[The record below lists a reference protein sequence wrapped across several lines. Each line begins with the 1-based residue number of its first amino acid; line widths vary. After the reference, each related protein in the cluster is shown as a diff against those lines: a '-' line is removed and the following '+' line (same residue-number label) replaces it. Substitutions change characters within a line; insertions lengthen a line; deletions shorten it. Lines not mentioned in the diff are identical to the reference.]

1 MHLLMRQRARRL
13 LTMLLLPM
21 MLASCSGNTNST
33 GPASPLPTGQNGS
46 LELWSTTGAGCYVP
60 DGTSSCSSSFTGAHR
75 VTALTTLTVSTA
87 SQYLYVGD
95 SQGAVYAWKASSSAP
110 SSSSETQCTSFS
122 FSGTPVSGLA
132 SFLSSSS
139 TSSTYYVFAVD
150 GTTVKVDSGTS
161 VPCGG
166 TISTIPSSLP
176 GTTVG
181 LAVATGNIY
190 GVTSSGQYYS
200 VAPGSVSLT
209 SSTTTFPKL
218 PNLPSTATIGGITA
232 DQTGNG
238 IVFVTD
244 YANSAIYA
252 YYANSNGTLSPING
266 TFSGNVDI
274 TNPKAITTVYAPNGT
289 SNGCTTGPCEF
300 LYVTNYSYAV
310 VQLSLSINGSG
321 TSTSVG
327 YTEFNAP
334 YTSCE
339 IIAPVAMTSF
349 PDVVSTPIS
358 PSIPWVFIGQNGKEA
373 SSSCFGQ
380 TTYGDSVTAYKL
392 TGE

>member
-1 MHLLMRQRARRL
+1 MFGQWARRL

-46 LELWSTTGAGCYVP
+46 LFLWNTTNAGCYVP
-60 DGTSSCSSSFTGAHR
+60 DGTGSCPPSGTTYA
-75 VTALTTLTVSTA
+75 VTSLATQTVSAT
-87 SQYLYVGD
+87 SQYLFVGD
-95 SQGAVYAWKASSSAP
+95 SQGNVYAWTATSSAP
-110 SSSSETQCTSFS
+110 TSATACLFSS

-132 SFLSSSS
+132 SFLSSS
-139 TSSTYYVFAVD
+139 TYYVYAVD
-150 GTTVKVDSGTS
+150 GTTMEVDFGTTA
-161 VPCGG
+161 PCGG
-166 TISTIPSSLP
+166 TISTISSSLP

-181 LAVATGNIY
+181 LAVATGNVY

-200 VAPGSVSLT
+200 VAPGSSTLT

-218 PNLPSTATIGGITA
+218 PNLPSTATIGGMTA
-232 DQTGNG
+232 DSNG
-238 IVFVTD
+238 IIFVTD

-252 YYANSNGTLSPING
+252 YYANSNGTLSSING

-300 LYVTNYSYAV
+300 LYVTNYSYPV
-310 VQLSLSINGSG
+310 VQLALSINGSG

-339 IIAPVAMTSF
+339 IISPVAMTSF
-349 PDVVSTPIS
+349 MNVVSPTIS
-358 PSIPWVFIGQNGKEA
+358 NTTPWVFIGQNGKEA

-392 TGE
+392 QGE

>member
-1 MHLLMRQRARRL
+1 M
-13 LTMLLLPM
+13 
-21 MLASCSGNTNST
+21 
-33 GPASPLPTGQNGS
+33 
-46 LELWSTTGAGCYVP
+46 
-60 DGTSSCSSSFTGAHR
+60 
-75 VTALTTLTVSTA
+75 
-87 SQYLYVGD
+87 
-95 SQGAVYAWKASSSAP
+95 
-110 SSSSETQCTSFS
+110 
-122 FSGTPVSGLA
+122 
-132 SFLSSSS
+132 
-139 TSSTYYVFAVD
+139 
-150 GTTVKVDSGTS
+150 
-161 VPCGG
+161 
-166 TISTIPSSLP
+166 
-176 GTTVG
+176 
-181 LAVATGNIY
+181 
-190 GVTSSGQYYS
+190 TSSGQYYS

-218 PNLPSTATIGGITA
+218 PNLPSTALIGGITA
-232 DQTGNG
+232 DSNG
-238 IVFVTD
+238 IIFVTD

-339 IIAPVAMTSF
+339 IISPVAMTSF
-349 PDVVSTPIS
+349 MNVVSPTIS
-358 PSIPWVFIGQNGKEA
+358 NTTPWVFIGQNGKEA